1 MTIQQYLQHR
11 LRYEALF
18 ALCVASLIA
27 VVNATS
33 NIMDSQRN
41 LESTPSWIPWALEL
55 TSAFA
60 VLMCIPLLTWFVN
73 RLNLSWNN
81 LRWQVTWHIPA
92 FITFTALHVGIFV
105 VMRKAVFGF
114 MDSRYVWNDP
124 IWFELL
130 YELRKDLLT
139 YLGIVIILSAY
150 NFILTRLQGEAS
162 FLVESPEANATPAEP
177 TQHYPEQFL
186 VKMLQQE
193 YLVQVQDIHWLE
205 AAGNYIIL
213 HCADRN
219 YPMRQTLSGIMA
231 KLNPAQF
238 QRTHRS
244 ALVNFQYVHT
254 AELSGDNRHL
264 VLESGVE
271 IAVSKTY
278 LPSIRERLKPEA

>member
-18 ALCVASLIA
+18 AVCVASLIG

-33 NIMDSQRN
+33 DIMDSARN
-41 LESTPSWIPWALEL
+41 PEPAPSWIPWTLEI
-55 TSAFA
+55 TSALA
-60 VLMCIPLLTWFVN
+60 VLVCIPLLAWFVN
-73 RLNLSWNN
+73 RLNLSWSN
-81 LRWQVTWHIPA
+81 LRWRIIWHIPA
-92 FITFTALHVGIFV
+92 FIAFTALHVGIFV
-105 VMRKAVFGF
+105 ALRKVVFGF
-114 MDSRYVWNDP
+114 MDSQYLWDDP

-139 YLGIVIILSAY
+139 YLGIVLMMSAY

-162 FLVESPEANATPAEP
+162 FLTDNPETNATPAE
-177 TQHYPEQFL
+177 TMQHYPEHFL

-193 YLVQVQDIHWLE
+193 YLVRVQDIHWLE

-219 YPMRQTLSGIMA
+219 YPMRQTLSGIIA
-231 KLNPAQF
+231 KLDPAHF

-244 ALVNFQYVHT
+244 ALVNFQHVRT
-254 AELSGDNRHL
+254 AQLSGDNRRL
-264 VLESGVE
+264 ILASGVE
-271 IAVSKTY
+271 VTVSKTY
-278 LPSIRERLKPEA
+278 LPSVRERLKSNA